1 MININIKKYMLF
13 FNILLCLTI
22 SSVCFASELPQSFF
36 YDVLTPKE
44 QVLYNKEISHKKPIV
59 VEFFS
64 FLCPRC
70 YEFYLGINQKS
81 LKGKMPKN
89 IKIFRYHLNQ
99 FDDDDGFGSLI
110 GYAWI
115 VAKMLNVENKVIGPI
130 FEGIHKNNSIHD
142 YESIKKIFVKKAG
155 VSNRIF
161 SSAWHSY
168 IAKILF
174 IKETNLAE
182 KLDIHIVPN
191 IYVNNK
197 YEINLSELYSSYY
210 DNFFKYYID
219 LVIKLS
225 KN

>member
-1 MININIKKYMLF
+1 MINIKKYMIF
-13 FNILLCLTI
+13 FSMLLCLITFN
-22 SSVCFASELPQSFF
+22 VCLASETHQSFF
-36 YDVLTPKE
+36 YDILTLQK
-44 QVLYNKEISHKKPIV
+44 QKLYNKELSNKKPSV

-70 YEFYLGINQKS
+70 YEFYIGINQKS
-81 LKGKMPKN
+81 LKNKMPKN
-89 IKIFRYHLNQ
+89 IKIFRHHLNQ
-99 FDDDDGFGSLI
+99 FNDENGLGSLT
-110 GYAWI
+110 GYAWV

-130 FEGIHKNNSIHD
+130 FEGIHKYDNIHD
-142 YESIKKIFVKKAG
+142 YKSIRKVFVKAAG
-155 VSNRIF
+155 INNHIF
-161 SSAWHSY
+161 DTAWNSH
-168 IAKILF
+168 IAQTLF

-197 YEINLSELYSSYY
+197 YEINLSELYASYY
-210 DNFFKYYID
+210 DDFFKYYIN